1 MWAKMRDEAKV
12 VGRWHDNRQ
21 MLVTELS
28 ESGAGDEVILCIAGH
43 VSAAIAV
50 TSPAPVDGSEAA
62 RPRRDRGASVRGR
75 REAQRGS
82 RAAGAGRGGFSVC
95 GGSVIASGSH
105 ALFR

>member
-1 MWAKMRDEAKV
+1 
-12 VGRWHDNRQ
+12 
-21 MLVTELS
+21 
-28 ESGAGDEVILCIAGH
+28 
-43 VSAAIAV
+43 
-50 TSPAPVDGSEAA
+50 
-62 RPRRDRGASVRGR
+62 VRGR